1 VKNPPRPNSKGR
13 PKEKVDRLK
22 SIVMQTREKSMK
34 KKGKGKGVGKKAPKN
49 SSMFLLLGRLT

>member
-1 VKNPPRPNSKGR
+1 
-13 PKEKVDRLK
+13 
-22 SIVMQTREKSMK
+22 MQTREKSMK